1 MSEAGDQDRDF
12 DGSKPRERAFG
23 QGAVMTAIR
32 IHPHGSRRAT
42 MLLSLLVSLAT
53 AAAVYPGEAVSATS
67 EASAGLLVQ
76 RIIRTTPFV
85 HSTVSMQDNEGS
97 AYVGRDHALW
107 LVDDNG
113 QRIYIV
119 NPRTG
124 ALKRVI
130 GARTLSDVRR
140 YRGTQRA
147 GAARRRDLESVA
159 YDAARDRMYVFGG
172 NDCKPSR
179 DNCKYRSQPT
189 AFRFDRIS
197 GRLRPHSFQ
206 PLGPGSDPTAAA
218 WNPADKQIY
227 VGAPETIR
235 SYSFTRNSHGAG
247 IQIEGL
253 HEILGMDFNARG
265 RSLFVVHNQTMLS
278 RVDWLAKSLAVGW
291 QLDLSPSGVRD
302 ARGVEQIRG
311 KLFVSDG
318 YDHRRL
324 SSPRRYAV
332 FVLE

>member
-1 MSEAGDQDRDF
+1 
-12 DGSKPRERAFG
+12 
-23 QGAVMTAIR
+23 MTAIR
-32 IHPHGSRRAT
+32 MHPDGSRRAT

-53 AAAVYPGEAVSATS
+53 AAAVFPGEAVSATS
-67 EASAGLLVQ
+67 DGSAGLSVQ
-76 RIIRTTPFV
+76 RVIRTTSFV
-85 HSTVSMQDNEGS
+85 QSTVSTRDNEGS

-107 LVDDNG
+107 LVDDIA
-113 QRIYIV
+113 QRIYVV

-140 YRGTQRA
+140 YRGTRRA
-147 GAARRRDLESVA
+147 GAARSRDLESVA
-159 YDAARDRMYVFGG
+159 YDAARDRIYVFGG
-172 NDCKPSR
+172 NDCEPSW
-179 DNCKYRSQPT
+179 DNCQDRSRAT

-197 GRLRPHSFQ
+197 GRLRPHSYQ

-227 VGAPETIR
+227 VGASETIR
-235 SYSFTRNSHGAG
+235 SYSFTRNSHSAW
-247 IQIEGL
+247 IQVEGL

-265 RSLFVVHNQTMLS
+265 SSLFVVHNETMLS
-278 RVDWLAKSLAVGW
+278 RVDWGAKSLAVGW
-291 QLDLSPSGVRD
+291 PLDLARFGVRD
-302 ARGVEQIRG
+302 ARGVEQIGG

-318 YDHRRL
+318 YDHRRQR
-324 SSPRRYAV
+324 SPRRYAV